1 MNDFIIWLEGFSKQ
15 MPCQPHFRQGK
26 VDGNAFLFLN
36 MYVIA
41 SPMISVKDLKIHYGE
56 FVAVDRLTFEVEKG
70 SVYGLIGPNGAGK
83 TTTIKALATLL
94 EPTYGEIS
102 LGDISVLHEPEEA
115 RKMLGYMPD
124 FPPVYDD
131 LRVEEFCDLFA
142 HAYGLSPEERA
153 KKVEEC
159 LVLTDLFDNRK
170 ALCKTLS
177 RGMKQRALLAKTLV
191 HDPPV
196 MLLDEPA
203 ANLDPKA
210 RIDLR
215 NLLRK
220 LASDGKTILVSS
232 HVLSEL
238 QDLCDS
244 IGIMKQ
250 GTMIHSGTID
260 EIAEKTSPS
269 KTVHIDL
276 TDPFDE
282 IDACMTDFPMFSSL
296 ASIDDSMT
304 RFELTHSGTKNDE
317 AEILASLINKG
328 AKVCRFQPK
337 QSKVEDLFLQVES
350 GNMEGEDK

>member
-1 MNDFIIWLEGFSKQ
+1 
-15 MPCQPHFRQGK
+15 MPSFR
-26 VDGNAFLFLN
+26 L
-36 MYVIA
+36 
-41 SPMISVKDLKIHYGE
+41 PMISVQDLKIHYGD
-56 FVAVDRLTFEVEKG
+56 FVAVDRLSFEVRKG

-83 TTTIKALATLL
+83 TTTIKAIATLI
-94 EPTYGEIS
+94 EPTFGEIT
-102 LGDISVLHEPEEA
+102 LDGTSVLHEPEQA
-115 RKMLGYMPD
+115 RRMLGYMPD

-142 HAYGLSPEERA
+142 HAYGLDPVQRKE
-153 KKVEEC
+153 KVSEC
-159 LVLTDLFDNRK
+159 LGLTGLTDKRRD
-170 ALCKTLS
+170 LCKTLS

-232 HVLSEL
+232 HVLTEL
-238 QDLCDS
+238 QDLCDA

-250 GTMIHSGTID
+250 GQMVHSGTIE
-260 EIAEKTSPS
+260 EIAEKTSPDKIALLEFAS
-269 KTVHIDL
+269 PGPEPGTILSPLDFVSSVEAL
-276 TDPFDE
+276 DE
-282 IDACMTDFPMFSSL
+282 
-296 ASIDDSMT
+296 
-304 RFELTHSGTKNDE
+304 SGTKYEVAHTGTKDDE
-317 AEILASLINKG
+317 SRMISILVEKG
-328 AKVCRFQPK
+328 ARVCRFQPK

-350 GNMEGEDK
+350 DEEGGEEK